1 MPTQLRRTIYIG
13 AGGTGVQTVSQVRNY
28 FRSLTSD
35 GSLPPMIKCLFID
48 TDENQVQNLDKS
60 IDDTEILSIAEV
72 NAKPIYQ
79 ANSGKYDTYTN
90 MATIRA
96 LTNGA
101 GQYRSHGRFAIMSK
115 ENAVGNIQNSFS
127 AKFTKIYND
136 VMRIDANVVN
146 PDFETMGNDV
156 EIHLAFS
163 MSGGTGAGT
172 FLSLAYLIREIV
184 PTCKIVAY
192 AYAPSFFMDLPAKE
206 QIQQNS
212 YASLI
217 ELDYCMSSD
226 HPEFQDIK
234 YPAGNRI
241 NRAPFDAV
249 MYIDNKTY
257 TRNGQVR
264 PYVYPTSAKEQVQK
278 NVAYAMAISAGEMGA
293 ATRSVIDNLISDI
306 TGGQYDVKMSD
317 SKDIKRGWVSSLGV
331 SEICCTP
338 NSEQTF
344 FSNNLAIKLLKQLTD
359 SGRAV
364 NSASDEAFLW
374 VKALDLNE
382 SQDISD
388 QDAVINAM
396 ISPTDYKNKL
406 ATEIG
411 QTSVGS
417 GKSAYF
423 ARVEASLTEET
434 LQENKSTF
442 VSQKKQELM
451 SKVQESIF
459 ADGVKAIPISSVL
472 DILHHFAE
480 YMKAYGANLGTEKQ
494 EFETRLITIQNAWID
509 AANAIKEVGFIN
521 RAAKI
526 VALEGELRMHAQK
539 EFECRCEIRRRE
551 KGIKAFEE
559 LAQYT
564 ANLEVALA
572 NLLTKVQDAI
582 YLEEGKITAVN
593 VMPIISDHRWG
604 TIDLTKKVRGLKAT
618 KVENTG
624 INLSNFFKSTGY
636 RSILELANCDNLAGL
651 AEKYAE
657 QLFKEN
663 AKGIDANPDDVHPI
677 LRVLNSLAES
687 ERTDYLHNASMY
699 SFPLMEIQN
708 YGEEVKITEHIYV
721 AVPGGAQCS
730 PRIKKLIQDAL
741 KINVAPDWVD
751 INDPNRILIY
761 RQIGVIPPYFI
772 AGISKGRN
780 TIFNYASCQA
790 AFEKKD
796 DPRSYIPFTDKQFD
810 DVYHKKGYSLERNK
824 WRDGNIELLT
834 WVQAIIFKLIYRT
847 EEGLYKTESETGE
860 VDIND
865 LNYRKFRT
873 LGANRFEA
881 FNEFKNDPE
890 LYNEISRKISTILE
904 DPQNVAKLS
913 SYRGA
918 NRSNYGNEFIDRT
931 ATEFRLVEVQ
941 NQCTSE
947 ISIL

>member
-1 MPTQLRRTIYIG
+1 MPTKLRRTIYIG

-48 TDENQVQNLDKS
+48 TDENQVHNLDKS
-60 IDDTEILSIAEV
+60 IDDTEILSIAEA

-79 ANSGKYDTYTN
+79 ANSGRYETYTN
-90 MATIRA
+90 MDTIRA

-127 AKFTKIYND
+127 AKFNKIYND

-184 PTCKIVAY
+184 PTCKIIAY
-192 AYAPSFFMDLPAKE
+192 AYAPSFFMDLPTKE
-206 QIQQNS
+206 QIQQNT
-212 YASLI
+212 YASLV

-234 YPAGNRI
+234 YPAANRV

-257 TRNGQVR
+257 TRNNQVR

-338 NSEQTF
+338 NSEQIF
-344 FSNNLAIKLLKQLTD
+344 YSNNLAIKLLKQLTD
-359 SGRAV
+359 SGRGV
-364 NSASDEAFLW
+364 DSASDEAFLW

-411 QTSVGS
+411 QSNVGS

-423 ARVEASLTEET
+423 ARVEATLTEEA

-451 SKVQESIF
+451 DKVQESIF
-459 ADGVKAIPISSVL
+459 AQGVKAIPISSVL

-480 YMKAYGANLGTEKQ
+480 YMKAYGAILGKEKQ
-494 EFETRLITIQNAWID
+494 EFETRLIATQNAWID
-509 AANAIKEVGFIN
+509 AAKAIKEVGFIN

-526 VALEGELRMHAQK
+526 VNLEGELRTHAQR

-564 ANLEVALA
+564 ANLKVALA

-582 YLEEGKITAVN
+582 NLEEGKITAVN

-604 TIDLTKKVRGLKAT
+604 TIDLTKKVRGLKTT
-618 KVENTG
+618 KVEDTA
-624 INLSNFFKSTGY
+624 IDLSNFFKSTGY
-636 RSILELANCDNLAGL
+636 RSILELANCDNLAGH

-657 QLFKEN
+657 QLFKE
-663 AKGIDANPDDVHPI
+663 KVDPDPDDVYPI
-677 LRVLNSLAES
+677 LRVLNSLSES
-687 ERTDYLHNASMY
+687 ERNDYLHNASMY
-699 SFPLMEIQN
+699 SYPLMEIQN
-708 YGEEVKITEHIYV
+708 YGEEVKVTEHIYV
-721 AVPGGAQCS
+721 AVPGGAQCGTK
-730 PRIKKLIQDAL
+730 IKKLIQDAL
-741 KINVAPDWVD
+741 KTNVEPDWVD

-772 AGISKGRN
+772 VGISKGRN

-796 DPRSYIPFTDKQFD
+796 DPRAYLPFTDKQFD
-810 DVYHKKGYSLERNK
+810 DVYHNKGYSLERNK
-824 WRDGNIELLT
+824 WRDGNVELLI
-834 WVQAIIFKLIYRT
+834 WVQAIIFKLIYST
-847 EEGLYKTESETGE
+847 DGGLYKAESETGK
-860 VDIND
+860 VDIKD
-865 LNYRKFRT
+865 PLCRKFRT
-873 LGANRFEA
+873 LGENRFEA
-881 FNEFKNDPE
+881 FNEFKNDPI
-890 LYNEISRKISTILE
+890 LFNEISKKISILME
-904 DPQNVAKLS
+904 DSANMAKWS
-913 SYRGA
+913 SYCGA
-918 NRSNYGNEFIDRT
+918 NRSNYATEFIDRT
-931 ATEFRLVEVQ
+931 ASEFSLDEVQ
-941 NQCTSE
+941 NQYTAE
-947 ISIL
+947 VSIL